1 MRTIHKRRRDHQRAS
16 PAAECFLCGGE
27 LYGGEIC
34 VRLAGRT
41 LCAECG
47 ERPPAFRSW
56 LRAEEVRA

>member
-1 MRTIHKRRRDHQRAS
+1 MRTIHKRRRDRQRAY

-27 LYGGEIC
+27 LYGGETC

-41 LCAECG
+41 LCTECG
-47 ERPPAFRSW
+47 ARLPAFRSW